1 MRDSYSFSREES
13 KQLADAFS
21 AMAEVLELANK
32 RARQP
37 HTSHVVAA
45 RESTSG
51 TKPVPPLLACKL
63 YYRDYVES
71 VKAQHPD
78 FSTAKVSG
86 LIASRWKA
94 ASEDV
99 RAAYM
104 DQHKALMRQYEIDV
118 AVYDAQANLRE
129 RASQGRPAPTVGSED
144 AEPSEGAPSEPQSPA
159 MSVASLSGLRSS
171 SLSLSPIP
179 LSWTAERTNEDED
192 VELRP
197 SRERPVS
204 VTHPPLNGR
213 REKPSEN
220 GVVDMSVYNARKAPF
235 LSAFPRPVSV
245 VCSVEP
251 FLSGRD
257 EEVLRVLGP
266 RPYRFLRVDN
276 LFKHLKSESN
286 LKASPKTRI
295 SSSRR
300 GLNLLWKRTSMKE
313 RQPYIDYFRAMTEQY
328 NDDIVVYD
336 ARVQALLVDAFGKG
350 ESSSEPTDV
359 CVRILGRKPPHPVH
373 AVNLYFSDVAENVLK
388 DTPGL
393 GRPEVMKL
401 VSARWKSASKE
412 ERQVYLD
419 RHKALMDRYNIDYVA
434 YDVRKH
440 ALLKDA
446 IRKLGLAGG
455 NSAATVP
462 LSYSR
467 PEPSPS
473 TALRPQLFQRST
485 PPALACPPLQCSAP
499 SLPTQSG
506 RAGLP
511 LFPPLTIGS
520 SGLLRPI
527 GLPAF
532 SQATL
537 PSAPRLSGPSG
548 PSLPSVFASQF
559 ARPSGPSWP
568 SGPLS
573 ITPPALSLTAL
584 WPAEVSRLLASSC
597 GLPKPTT
604 LVEDALSSAPAMPS
618 RPVSAAEVHDLTTM
632 IEPAVPPESVSSS
645 TRSVSLGLP
654 DTAEAVAVVET
665 PASAVA
671 SPAPAMPIEGVELPM
686 LSKKKSKKKRKH
698 TDEDDL
704 LELGADQSSRPHRK
718 KKKHKSP
725 AIIMIDSNTDEA
737 ATDKENCRVLIETVK
752 TGS

>member
-1 MRDSYSFSREES
+1 
-13 KQLADAFS
+13 
-21 AMAEVLELANK
+21 MAEVLELANEG
-32 RARQP
+32 ARQP

-78 FSTAKVSG
+78 FSAAKVSG

-118 AVYDAQANLRE
+118 AVYDARAKLRE
-129 RASQGRPAPTVGSED
+129 RASQGGPAPTVGSED
-144 AEPSEGAPSEPQSPA
+144 AELSEGAPSEPQSPA

-171 SLSLSPIP
+171 SLSLSPAP
-179 LSWTAERTNEDED
+179 LSWTAERTNEGEA

-204 VTHPPLNGR
+204 MTHPPLNGR

-276 LFKHLKSESN
+276 LFKHLKSESK
-286 LKASPKTRI
+286 LKASPETRI

-328 NDDIVVYD
+328 NDDIAAYD
-336 ARVQALLVDAFGKG
+336 ARAQALLVDAFGKG

-359 CVRILGRKPPHPVH
+359 CVRILGRKPAHPVH
-373 AVNLYFSDVAENVLK
+373 AVNLYFSDVAEDVLK

-393 GRPEVMKL
+393 GRPEVMQL

-462 LSYSR
+462 LSCSR
-467 PEPSPS
+467 LEPSPS
-473 TALRPQLFQRST
+473 TALPPPLFQRST

-499 SLPTQSG
+499 SGGVT
-506 RAGLP
+506 
-511 LFPPLTIGS
+511 
-520 SGLLRPI
+520 
-527 GLPAF
+527 
-532 SQATL
+532 
-537 PSAPRLSGPSG
+537 
-548 PSLPSVFASQF
+548 
-559 ARPSGPSWP
+559 
-568 SGPLS
+568 
-573 ITPPALSLTAL
+573 
-584 WPAEVSRLLASSC
+584 
-597 GLPKPTT
+597 
-604 LVEDALSSAPAMPS
+604 
-618 RPVSAAEVHDLTTM
+618 
-632 IEPAVPPESVSSS
+632 SSS
-645 TRSVSLGLP
+645 EFLWLAKANHFSRGCIVVGSGDAVSPCISG
-654 DTAEAVAVVET
+654 
-665 PASAVA
+665 
-671 SPAPAMPIEGVELPM
+671 
-686 LSKKKSKKKRKH
+686 
-698 TDEDDL
+698 
-704 LELGADQSSRPHRK
+704 
-718 KKKHKSP
+718 
-725 AIIMIDSNTDEA
+725 
-737 ATDKENCRVLIETVK
+737 
-752 TGS
+752 